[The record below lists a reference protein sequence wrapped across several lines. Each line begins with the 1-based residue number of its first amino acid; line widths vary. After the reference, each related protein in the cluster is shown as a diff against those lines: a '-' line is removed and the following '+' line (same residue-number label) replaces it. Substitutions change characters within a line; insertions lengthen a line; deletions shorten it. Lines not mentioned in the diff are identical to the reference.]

1 MICPQCQKEGS
12 RVVDSRPTDDR
23 LSIRRRRECPFCGF
37 RFTTFERY
45 EETPLLVVKKNGS
58 RESFDRQKLLNGLV
72 RSVEKRP
79 VGMQELT
86 EIVTRVESKVRRLG
100 ETEVTTQAIGEFV
113 MDELK
118 QVDKIAYIRFASVYR
133 EFADVEAFQKA
144 IDSMEKKNNEHHDDV
159 TTENWF
165 CRVG

>member
-1 MICPQCQKEGS
+1 M
-12 RVVDSRPTDDR
+12 
-23 LSIRRRRECPFCGF
+23 
-37 RFTTFERY
+37 
-45 EETPLLVVKKNGS
+45 KKNGS

-144 IDSMEKKNNEHHDDV
+144 IDSMEKK
-159 TTENWF
+159 
-165 CRVG
+165 